1 MKNSKQGLYK
11 EYTDKERFLFRQH
24 ASVYD
29 TASALTKSKKCFPK
43 LIRGS
48 HPKKS
53 LSIYDVD
60 APFCS
65 AESMIIQC
73 KSF

>member
-48 HPKKS
+48 HPKK
-53 LSIYDVD
+53 VCQFTTWT
-60 APFCS
+60 PHS
-65 AESMIIQC
+65 ARR
-73 KSF
+73 KV